1 MYQAQ
6 NYREAATKY
15 EEAIAAAPESPEAV
29 TAYFFLG
36 NSYDNL
42 YKPARKGEADNDA
55 FLTKAIENYK
65 ISAERETRDD
75 IKKLALQYLVNAYG
89 PDKLDDPTQ
98 AEPIVQRMMQLDPSN
113 TENYFALAKIY
124 EDAGNLDEAEAMLNK
139 AREVKPKEAAVYQQ
153 LAGFY
158 QRQGEFEKLIAAVQ
172 QRAELEPN
180 NPEAHYA
187 VATYYWDEAYRN
199 TRLNEA
205 QKRDY
210 VKNGLDVSR
219 QGAGTEPRL
228 RRGAHL
234 SRPPASHRS
243 GDGEGRRPSEGAAH
257 RGVAAAGE
265 GRRVEEE
272 AGSGRINKTK
282 NEKRTKRPPGA
293 IRAAFFLLG
302 GELRRSWRPRCG
314 RQQRLTRG
322 RTRGAERPVPPIKKA
337 AWTSPGGL

>member
-1 MYQAQ
+1 MRVRSKAIKASTAIIVTVALSACAQFGNLQAKKAFKDANAMYQAQ

-15 EEAIAAAPESPEAV
+15 EEAIAAAPDSEEAI

-42 YKPARKGEADNDA
+42 YKPARKGEAENDA

-65 ISAERETRDD
+65 ISAEREVARPD

-89 PDKLDDPTQ
+89 PDKLDDPSQ
-98 AEPIVQRMMQLDPSN
+98 AEPIVQRMMQLDPTN

-139 AREVKPKEAAVYQQ
+139 AREAKPKDAAVYQQ

-158 QRQGEFEKLIAAVQ
+158 QRQGEFDKLIAAVQ

-199 TRLNEA
+199 TRLNDT
-205 QKRDY
+205 QKREY
-210 VKNGLDVSR
+210 VKNGLTSVDKAIALNPEYVEALTYRGLLLRIEAAMEKDAKR
-219 QGAGTEPRL
+219 QTALLDEAKQLQEKAVALKKKQASGA
-228 RRGAHL
+228 
-234 SRPPASHRS
+234 
-243 GDGEGRRPSEGAAH
+243 
-257 RGVAAAGE
+257 
-265 GRRVEEE
+265 
-272 AGSGRINKTK
+272 N
-282 NEKRTKRPPGA
+282 
-293 IRAAFFLLG
+293 
-302 GELRRSWRPRCG
+302 
-314 RQQRLTRG
+314 
-322 RTRGAERPVPPIKKA
+322 
-337 AWTSPGGL
+337 

>member
-1 MYQAQ
+1 MRVRSKAILATAIIAAVGLSACGRIGNLQAKKAFKDANTMYQAQ

-15 EEAIAAAPESPEAV
+15 EEAIAAAPDSEEAI

-65 ISAERETRDD
+65 ISAEREVARPD

-98 AEPIVQRMMQLDPSN
+98 AEPIVQRMMQLDPTN

-139 AREVKPKEAAVYQQ
+139 AREAKPKEAAVYQQ

-158 QRQGEFEKLIAAVQ
+158 QRQGEFDKLIAAVQ

-199 TRLNEA
+199 TRLNDT
-205 QKRDY
+205 QKREY
-210 VKNGLDVSR
+210 VKNGLTSVDKALALNADYVEALTYRGLLLRIEAAMEKDAAR
-219 QGAGTEPRL
+219 QKALLNEASQLQEKAVALKKKQASGA
-228 RRGAHL
+228 
-234 SRPPASHRS
+234 
-243 GDGEGRRPSEGAAH
+243 
-257 RGVAAAGE
+257 
-265 GRRVEEE
+265 
-272 AGSGRINKTK
+272 
-282 NEKRTKRPPGA
+282 
-293 IRAAFFLLG
+293 
-302 GELRRSWRPRCG
+302 
-314 RQQRLTRG
+314 
-322 RTRGAERPVPPIKKA
+322 
-337 AWTSPGGL
+337 

>member
-1 MYQAQ
+1 MRVRSKAILASTAIIAAVALSACGQYGNLQARKAFKDANGLYQAQ
-6 NYREAATKY
+6 NYRDAATKY
-15 EEAIAAAPESPEAV
+15 EEAITASPDSPEAV

-42 YKPARKGEADNDA
+42 YKPARKGEPENDKN
-55 FLTKAIENYK
+55 LTKAIENYK
-65 ISAERETRDD
+65 ISAERETRPD

-98 AEPIVQRMMQLDPSN
+98 AEPIVQRMMQLDPTN

-139 AREVKPKEAAVYQQ
+139 AREAKPKEAAVYQQ

-158 QRQGEFEKLIAAVQ
+158 QRQGEFDKLIAAVQ

-199 TRLNEA
+199 TRLNET

-210 VKNGLDVSR
+210 VKNGLTSVDKALALNADYVEALTYRGLLLRIEAAMEKDAAR
-219 QGAGTEPRL
+219 QKQLLTE
-228 RRGAHL
+228 
-234 SRPPASHRS
+234 ASQLQ
-243 GDGEGRRPSEGAAH
+243 EKA
-257 RGVAAAGE
+257 VALKKKQAAG
-265 GRRVEEE
+265 
-272 AGSGRINKTK
+272 A
-282 NEKRTKRPPGA
+282 
-293 IRAAFFLLG
+293 
-302 GELRRSWRPRCG
+302 
-314 RQQRLTRG
+314 
-322 RTRGAERPVPPIKKA
+322 
-337 AWTSPGGL
+337 

>member
-1 MYQAQ
+1 MRVRSKAILASTAIITAVALSACSQIGNLQARKAFKDANTMYQAQ
-6 NYREAATKY
+6 NYREAATEY
-15 EEAIAAAPESPEAV
+15 EKAIAAAPDSNEAI

-65 ISAERETRDD
+65 ISAEREVARPD

-98 AEPIVQRMMQLDPSN
+98 AEPIVQRMMQIDPTN
-113 TENYFALAKIY
+113 TENYFGLANIY
-124 EDAGNLDEAEAMLNK
+124 ENAGNLDEAEAMLNK

-158 QRQGEFEKLIAAVQ
+158 QRQGEFDKLIAAVQ

-205 QKRDY
+205 QKREY
-210 VKNGLDVSR
+210 VKNGLTAVDKALALNADYVE
-219 QGAGTEPRL
+219 ALTY
-228 RRGAHL
+228 RGL
-234 SRPPASHRS
+234 LL
-243 GDGEGRRPSEGAAH
+243 
-257 RGVAAAGE
+257 
-265 GRRVEEE
+265 RVEAAMEKDAARQKALLNE
-272 AGSGRINKTK
+272 ASQLQEKAVALKKKQASG
-282 NEKRTKRPPGA
+282 A
-293 IRAAFFLLG
+293 
-302 GELRRSWRPRCG
+302 
-314 RQQRLTRG
+314 
-322 RTRGAERPVPPIKKA
+322 
-337 AWTSPGGL
+337 

>member
-1 MYQAQ
+1 MRVRSKATLASTAIIAAVALSACTQFGNLQAKKAFKDANTMYQSQ

-15 EEAIAAAPESPEAV
+15 EEAIAAAPDSSEAI

-65 ISAERETRDD
+65 ISAEREVARPD

-124 EDAGNLDEAEAMLNK
+124 EDAGNLNEAEAMLNK

-158 QRQGEFEKLIAAVQ
+158 QRQGEFDKLIAAVQ

-187 VATYYWDEAYRN
+187 VATYYWDESYRN
-199 TRLNEA
+199 TRLNDT
-205 QKRDY
+205 QKREY
-210 VKNGLDVSR
+210 VKNGLTSIDKALALNPDYVEALTYRGLLLRIEAAMEKDAAR
-219 QGAGTEPRL
+219 QKALLTEATQLQEKAVALKKKQASGA
-228 RRGAHL
+228 
-234 SRPPASHRS
+234 
-243 GDGEGRRPSEGAAH
+243 
-257 RGVAAAGE
+257 
-265 GRRVEEE
+265 
-272 AGSGRINKTK
+272 
-282 NEKRTKRPPGA
+282 
-293 IRAAFFLLG
+293 
-302 GELRRSWRPRCG
+302 
-314 RQQRLTRG
+314 
-322 RTRGAERPVPPIKKA
+322 
-337 AWTSPGGL
+337 